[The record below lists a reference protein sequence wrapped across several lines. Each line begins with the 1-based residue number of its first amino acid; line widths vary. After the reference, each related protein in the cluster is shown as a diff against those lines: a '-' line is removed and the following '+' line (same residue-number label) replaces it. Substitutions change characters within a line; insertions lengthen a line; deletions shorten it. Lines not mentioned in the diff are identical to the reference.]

1 MDFRYPR
8 YPLYQTASWREYD
21 ANGIGVGKC
30 LIGSVQEAED
40 GVNLSLPYDWLDQDP
55 SDGIDKDDLAQ
66 QCADTAWQDY
76 VWNRTQCES
85 DYCMDIIYREYTEHV
100 AKCYEDLNVEMPD
113 TLPKPQI
120 PNWMPA

>member
-55 SDGIDKDDLAQ
+55 SDGIDKEDLAN
-66 QCADTAWQDY
+66 QCSDTAWQDY
-76 VWNRTQCES
+76 LWKRSNCET
-85 DYCMDIIYREYTEHV
+85 DYCMQVVYNEYVGKVE
-100 AKCYEDLNVEMPD
+100 KCYEDPDVDMPD
-113 TLPKPQI
+113 GLPKDKL
-120 PNWMPA
+120 PNWLP